1 MTKTSLAKTSAT
13 QGLPLVISRFLRWWV
28 GELATWLPA
37 WLTSWWRGIGHL
49 VLIGIDDPSKA
60 VLMRAKEGA
69 IENIASIDLNA
80 PDPALLGV
88 RLDQKLTKQLGSSIR
103 YLLCLPPDSILQRSV
118 TLPMAVEENLRQTLA
133 FELDRLT
140 PFKPDQAYF
149 DFLLGER
156 LVESRQIIVHLA
168 VASKATVD
176 ASLQRARMLGLPVVG
191 ATFAGD
197 VLAHGGNMRNLL
209 PAEVRQSPPSNSP
222 KWRRVVLAFS
232 AFALLAAAL
241 GIPVLQK
248 RTAAISLLVPLA
260 QAKQA
265 AQETDALRD
274 KLEKLA
280 GIHNWLPDRKWE
292 GHSTFR
298 ILEEL
303 SRRLPDDTF
312 AIQLDYDGN
321 NVQIQGESAS
331 SASLIETLEA
341 SPLFKDVGFKSQLIK
356 IQGTGTDRF
365 HINASLEATEKLLV
379 ATPPPGTAAGAS
391 SIKP

>member
-1 MTKTSLAKTSAT
+1 M
-13 QGLPLVISRFLRWWV
+13 VSRFLRWW
-28 GELATWLPA
+28 GAELATWLPVR
-37 WLTSWWRGIGHL
+37 LKSWWRGIGHL
-49 VLIGIDDPSKA
+49 VLIRVDDSSKA
-60 VLMRAKEGA
+60 VLMRAKEGT
-69 IENIASIDLNA
+69 IEEIGSIDLNA
-80 PDPALLGV
+80 PNPALLGAH
-88 RLDQKLTKQLGSSIR
+88 LDQRLKKQFGGNNR
-103 YLLCLPPDSILQRSV
+103 YLLCLPPDSVLQRAV

-156 LVESRQIIVHLA
+156 LVESRQLVVHLA
-168 VASKATVD
+168 VASKAVVD
-176 ASLQRARMLGLPVVG
+176 ALLYRARMLGLPVVG
-191 ATFAGD
+191 ATLTD
-197 VLAHGGNMRNLL
+197 DLLTHGGNMRNFL
-209 PAEVRQSPPSNSP
+209 PAEARQNPPSNSP
-222 KWRRVVLAFS
+222 RWRRAGLAFT
-232 AFALLAAAL
+232 AFVLLAAAV
-241 GIPVLQK
+241 GIPILQK
-248 RTAAISLLVPLA
+248 RAAAISLLVPLA

-274 KLEKLA
+274 KLERLV
-280 GIHNWLPDRKWE
+280 GIHNALPGRKWE

-303 SRRLPDDTF
+303 SRKLPDDTF
-312 AIQLDYDGN
+312 VIQLDYDGN

-365 HINASLEATEKLLV
+365 HINANLEATEKLLV
-379 ATPPPGTAAGAS
+379 SMPAPGSAAS
-391 SIKP
+391 VPSVKQP